1 MLSLYLP
8 QRSQPVIPCLS
19 ILQTVLIPAC
29 ISCFAMMIGKLFLI
43 FCQIIA
49 DVCADLLCTSEIHM
63 MALVTGVLIPVQPNL
78 IHMTVQIQKLHI
90 QLFCQF

>member
-1 MLSLYLP
+1 MLLLYLP
-8 QRSQPVIPCLS
+8 QRSQPVIPCLG

-29 ISCFAMMIGKLFLI
+29 ISCFATMIRKLLI
-43 FCQIIA
+43 LCQIIA

-63 MALVTGVLIPVQPNL
+63 MTLVTGVLIPVQPDL

-90 QLFCQF
+90 QLLCQF